1 MLLRAR
7 LEPRGKPLITIPR
20 LTLQFSPLGFFSSV
34 LALPNSLCCLS
45 RSRYFVVPS
54 IPSIFCSCLVLE
66 SSLPLIGFLISPCS
80 VNVHLVKR
88 VLPSVHKTINYPTW
102 GVEYSL

>member
-1 MLLRAR
+1 M
-7 LEPRGKPLITIPR
+7 
-20 LTLQFSPLGFFSSV
+20 V
-34 LALPNSLCCLS
+34 L
-45 RSRYFVVPS
+45 S

-66 SSLPLIGFLISPCS
+66 SSVPLVVFLILPCS

-88 VLPSVHKTINYPTW
+88 VLPSVHETINYPTW